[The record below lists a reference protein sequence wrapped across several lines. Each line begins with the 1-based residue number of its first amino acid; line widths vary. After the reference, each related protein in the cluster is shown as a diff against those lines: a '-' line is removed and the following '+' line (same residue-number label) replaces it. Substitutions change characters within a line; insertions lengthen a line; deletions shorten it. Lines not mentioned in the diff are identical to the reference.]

1 MTEEVAISCG
11 VPAGFHRLE
20 LRPQQRRLEQLDR
33 LLAGLPP
40 APQGRPADVLADY
53 RRALVALCA
62 QDVLLC
68 ALGLH
73 QDGRGAVHSSVLTL
87 SARPLDG
94 VAPGPV
100 LADLRTRAVADG
112 GAAVGALLV
121 ELPPGPALLLER
133 QEQAP
138 GQRSLWTGTVAV
150 ACAARDRV
158 ALLQLNSAATGLAAE
173 YREVLLGTA
182 HTLRFPDAE
191 PEAEAE
197 PQAEPEA
204 EAGPQPEA
212 EAGPGLPSARSR
224 IVDALG

>member
-87 SARPLDG
+87 SARQLDG

-100 LADLRTRAVADG
+100 LADLRARAVADG
-112 GAAVGALLV
+112 SAPVGTLLV
-121 ELPPGPALLLER
+121 RLAPGPALLLER
-133 QEQAP
+133 MRPA
-138 GQRSLWTGTVAV
+138 RDDRALWTGTVAV
-150 ACAARDRV
+150 ACAARDRM
-158 ALLQLNSAATGLAAE
+158 ALLQLSSAASALAAE
-173 YREVLLGTA
+173 YRQILLGTA
-182 HTLRFPDAE
+182 HTLRFPEAEAE
-191 PEAEAE
+191 PEAERE
-197 PQAEPEA
+197 PAPGPEPA
-204 EAGPQPEA
+204 PP
-212 EAGPGLPSARSR
+212 SR
-224 IVDALG
+224 IADALG

>member
-73 QDGRGAVHSSVLTL
+73 QDGHGAVHSSVLTL
-87 SARPLDG
+87 SARQLDG

-100 LADLRTRAVADG
+100 LADLRARAVADG
-112 GAAVGALLV
+112 SAPVGTLLV
-121 ELPPGPALLLER
+121 RLAPGPALLLER
-133 QEQAP
+133 MRPA
-138 GQRSLWTGTVAV
+138 RDDRALWTGTVAV
-150 ACAARDRV
+150 ACAARDRM
-158 ALLQLNSAATGLAAE
+158 ALLQLSSAASALAAE
-173 YREVLLGTA
+173 YRQILLATA
-182 HTLRFPDAE
+182 HTLRFPEAEAEAEAE
-191 PEAEAE
+191 PEAERE
-197 PQAEPEA
+197 PAPGPEPA
-204 EAGPQPEA
+204 PP
-212 EAGPGLPSARSR
+212 SR
-224 IVDALG
+224 IADALG